1 MEHFFDFGIFFAFGI
16 MMVLQAN
23 RIPGFTKGVGWK
35 YNLASLGIFTALY
48 IVSAVSFAEALYCA
62 SLAL

>member
-1 MEHFFDFGIFFAFGI
+1 MEHFFDFGIFFVFGL
-16 MMVLQAN
+16 MMALQAN
-23 RIPGFTKGVGWK
+23 RIPGYTKGNGWK
-35 YNLASLGIFTALY
+35 YNLASLGIFTTLY